1 MEMLLT
7 NRWISAS
14 EAHQIGLVN
23 RVLPRDQL
31 LPVAKEIANQIAAHD
46 PLVMRSTK
54 QAILRGLDLPIS
66 EGLELEKRLALRLEP
81 KKNI

>member
-14 EAHQIGLVN
+14 EALQIGMLN
-23 RVLPRDQL
+23 RILSRDQL
-31 LPVAKEIANQIAAHD
+31 LPTAKEMASQIAAQD

-54 QAILRGLDLPIS
+54 QAILRGLDLPMS